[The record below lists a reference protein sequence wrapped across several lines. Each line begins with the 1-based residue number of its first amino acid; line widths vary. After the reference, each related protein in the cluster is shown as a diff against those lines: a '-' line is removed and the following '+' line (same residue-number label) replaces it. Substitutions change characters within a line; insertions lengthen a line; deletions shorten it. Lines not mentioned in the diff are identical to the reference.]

1 MVRCAAKLCLLSAL
15 AVSLL
20 ACSSDK
26 KQAEENPNVFPSD
39 YKNEILTTLTSSLDD
54 PTNIRSAYITDP
66 FIRPAG
72 KEERYVVCVRSD
84 SRNVARHYTGIRIAS
99 VISITVISINWLM
112 LRKNSAEIS
121 PTSRFPN
128 SRNYARPRNAIRRPS
143 RSSVGSFGRNGF
155 GLRGCKF
162 RDQWSVA
169 PLFVRDLG
177 SDFLHLYETHRRH
190 RIRFGNSNC
199 VGTFQ

>member
-1 MVRCAAKLCLLSAL
+1 MVRCAAKSCLLSAL

-84 SRNVARHYTGIRIAS
+84 SRNVARHYTGITDRIGYFYNGHLNQLVDATKEQCGN
-99 VISITVISINWLM
+99 IAY
-112 LRKNSAEIS
+112 K
-121 PTSRFPN
+121 PFPELEKLCQ
-128 SRNYARPRNAIRRPS
+128 AKK
-143 RSSVGSFGRNGF
+143 
-155 GLRGCKF
+155 C
-162 RDQWSVA
+162 D
-169 PLFVRDLG
+169 
-177 SDFLHLYETHRRH
+177 
-190 RIRFGNSNC
+190 
-199 VGTFQ
+199 

>member
-84 SRNVARHYTGIRIAS
+84 SRNVARHYTGITYRIGYFYNGHLNQLVDATKEQCGN
-99 VISITVISINWLM
+99 IAY
-112 LRKNSAEIS
+112 K
-121 PTSRFPN
+121 PFPELEKLCQ
-128 SRNYARPRNAIRRPS
+128 AKK
-143 RSSVGSFGRNGF
+143 
-155 GLRGCKF
+155 C
-162 RDQWSVA
+162 D
-169 PLFVRDLG
+169 
-177 SDFLHLYETHRRH
+177 
-190 RIRFGNSNC
+190 
-199 VGTFQ
+199 

>member
-15 AVSLL
+15 GVSLL

-84 SRNVARHYTGIRIAS
+84 SRNVARHYTGITDRIGYFYNGHLNQLVDATKEQCGN
-99 VISITVISINWLM
+99 IAY
-112 LRKNSAEIS
+112 K
-121 PTSRFPN
+121 PFPELEKLCQ
-128 SRNYARPRNAIRRPS
+128 AKK
-143 RSSVGSFGRNGF
+143 
-155 GLRGCKF
+155 C
-162 RDQWSVA
+162 D
-169 PLFVRDLG
+169 
-177 SDFLHLYETHRRH
+177 
-190 RIRFGNSNC
+190 
-199 VGTFQ
+199 